1 MVTTEVHIGDGVPR
15 DLDHY
20 FITLADTVLA
30 LERESGEPSQLVAR
44 VGETLLIVGDLR
56 KREGEYR
63 LEMKPDYDPNPYA
76 QGTAH
81 VSNPCLHLT
90 GEYRSFEHIEL
101 TVENAR
107 TGTNPPASDHSNP
120 RHPYLI
126 GDPRTGSYGI
136 GFLVGGED
144 EGYVDV
150 GRVIPPLLKERESVS
165 IDLLVD

>member
-1 MVTTEVHIGDGVPR
+1 MVTAEVHIGDGVPR

-56 KREGEYR
+56 KRDGPYVLDMKKEYN
-63 LEMKPDYDPNPYA
+63 PDPYNKNTLPLPNPSAHLAATYNSF
-76 QGTAH
+76 GDIETA
-81 VSNPCLHLT
+81 VEDERTATYLT
-90 GEYRSFEHIEL
+90 SRRDQRPH
-101 TVENAR
+101 
-107 TGTNPPASDHSNP
+107 
-120 RHPYLI
+120 LI
-126 GDPRTGSYGI
+126 GRPRTGSYGI

-144 EGYVDV
+144 EGYVSV

-165 IDLLVD
+165 IDVLVD